1 MMRKT
6 KPFMFDYS
14 FDDGADDARKAKED
28 AALRAQKEAADRA
41 PPTFTVEELAA
52 ARTEAEA
59 LGRQQGMSDA
69 MASIDQQVARTLD
82 AVMTRLPR
90 VFEEHANWTKAME
103 ADAVRLSSAIMHK
116 LAPELTREKALPE
129 VESVIQEAFGFL
141 TEQPK
146 VMIRVASQ
154 LEDALADKVN
164 LMASRIGYE
173 GQVVLVGDPELQED
187 DCRVSWQAGAVER
200 SLNETWQQIDDL
212 VERALNNAPVR
223 DHGEAPV
230 EDDPASAPE
239 AELDAEAE
247 TETEVTSETSDTPE
261 GSDGDEDAEPKM
273 PRSEPAHAE

>member
-1 MMRKT
+1 MMRKP

-90 VFEEHANWTKAME
+90 VFEEHANLTKAME

-116 LAPELTREKALPE
+116 LAPELTREKALQE

-141 TEQPK
+141 T
-146 VMIRVASQ
+146 
-154 LEDALADKVN
+154 
-164 LMASRIGYE
+164 
-173 GQVVLVGDPELQED
+173 
-187 DCRVSWQAGAVER
+187 
-200 SLNETWQQIDDL
+200 
-212 VERALNNAPVR
+212 
-223 DHGEAPV
+223 
-230 EDDPASAPE
+230 
-239 AELDAEAE
+239 
-247 TETEVTSETSDTPE
+247 
-261 GSDGDEDAEPKM
+261 
-273 PRSEPAHAE
+273 

>member
-1 MMRKT
+1 MMRKP

-14 FDDGADDARKAKED
+14 FDDGADDARKAEE
-28 AALRAQKEAADRA
+28 EAAARAAQEAAEQA
-41 PPTFTVEELAA
+41 PPTYTVEQMEA

-90 VFEEHANWTKAME
+90 VFEEHAMWSKAME

-154 LEDALADKVN
+154 LEEALADKVN

-200 SLNETWQQIDDL
+200 SLDETWQQIDNL
-212 VERALNNAPVR
+212 VDRALNNTPVR
-223 DHGEAPV
+223 DHGETTAD
-230 EDDPASAPE
+230 DDPNPDLV
-239 AELDAEAE
+239 AELDADAE
-247 TETEVTSETSDTPE
+247 PETEVTSELSDTPE
-261 GSDGDEDAEPKM
+261 ATDEEQAADTKA
-273 PRSEPAHAE
+273 PRGEPAHAE